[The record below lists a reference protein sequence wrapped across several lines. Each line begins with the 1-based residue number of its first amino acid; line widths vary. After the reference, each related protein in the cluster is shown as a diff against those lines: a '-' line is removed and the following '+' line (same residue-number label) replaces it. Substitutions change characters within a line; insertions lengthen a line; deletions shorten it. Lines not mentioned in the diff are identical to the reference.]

1 MTTAQMPPKNYMILA
16 VLGIGAFWM
25 MTRKANAVTLN
36 PGAVNN
42 AASKTFFVS
51 PATASLQQPGVS
63 PTRVQGNM
71 LTAAIDALLNPAL
84 VRTPG
89 YVPSYTPDTTGEAAA
104 QAYAANNPDAF
115 VANPPSLYQQQ
126 QWLAAGAA
134 EGATGGN

>member
-1 MTTAQMPPKNYMILA
+1 MTTATQPPKNFMILA

-42 AASKTFFVS
+42 AASKTFYVS
-51 PATASLQQPGVS
+51 PATASIQKPGQS
-63 PTRVQGNM
+63 ATQAQGNL
-71 LTAAIDALLNPAL
+71 LTAAIDAFLNPAL

-89 YVPSYTPDTTGEAAA
+89 FNPSYTPDTTGEAAA
-104 QAYAANNPDAF
+104 QAYAATNPDSF

-126 QWLAAGAA
+126 TWTAAGVA
-134 EGATGGN
+134 EGNTGEY